1 MRTPGYLFQ
10 TFNCPKEAH
19 EGFGED
25 KAHHEGA
32 ELENPG
38 LGYSLDLNCI
48 RMISP
53 GNAGGDPVVPETNEP
68 EQEHESS
75 EFFICTFG
83 TPRGHFVHFF
93 DCSFYLH
100 SPSDFW
106 IRSCKWTTRVD
117 MGPARDAYSSR
128 ESKGGFV

>member
-1 MRTPGYLFQ
+1 MITHRLRLSGLVGAVIAWLLLFLCEFICELGYLFQ

-25 KAHHEGA
+25 KAYHEGA

-53 GNAGGDPVVPETNEP
+53 GNAGGDPVVPETNDP
-68 EQEHESS
+68 E
-75 EFFICTFG
+75 
-83 TPRGHFVHFF
+83 
-93 DCSFYLH
+93 
-100 SPSDFW
+100 
-106 IRSCKWTTRVD
+106 
-117 MGPARDAYSSR
+117 
-128 ESKGGFV
+128 